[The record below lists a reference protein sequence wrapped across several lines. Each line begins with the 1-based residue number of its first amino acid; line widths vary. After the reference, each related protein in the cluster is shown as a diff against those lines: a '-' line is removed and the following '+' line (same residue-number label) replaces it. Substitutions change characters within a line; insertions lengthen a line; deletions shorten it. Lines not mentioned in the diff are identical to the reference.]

1 MRKLLIVDDEKNI
14 RRGLQAMIER
24 EYEDVYDIR
33 LACDAFEALDILKSE
48 NIDLLITDIRMPEM
62 DGIGLIKSIQ
72 DFNLKPVI
80 VIVSGYDDF
89 SYAKAAIRYEV
100 KEYLLKPVIREE
112 LAAAIKRAEE
122 ELVRR
127 AEVIDALSASSEQR
141 EEYMESQLNY
151 YAGYP
156 SAEAEEVR
164 ERLAQLELDWM
175 DHGFHT
181 VIIKYAGDVQ
191 AIGTITFKAQI
202 HALIE
207 QLQPAFHFRFVR
219 FLDRNSHAVILT
231 EGALAAPIITGQLMQ
246 ADSHLNIAVSGLNY
260 GMEKLYSAYEEAA
273 VSLKHT
279 FMLPAPG
286 IVTFE
291 EVCLKD
297 SGYQVPVDTIKRVA
311 NMLGS
316 GRETEMLRLL
326 HEILDAADICPK
338 NIGYLEGISRALNEI
353 VFNQSIQ
360 LYGKE
365 ESAEMLQR
373 YNKVSDL
380 YQFSC
385 FQDYYREAERL
396 FLLLDDYLHTLKS
409 VQMDNKEMKK
419 ALQYIQENYAQNIN
433 MTIISN
439 LVSFNYS
446 YFSQA
451 FREYTGENFVNY
463 LKKYRI
469 GKAKQLLQ
477 TTDDMIYEIA
487 KNSGFE
493 NTKNFNRVFKESEG
507 VSPVEYRNQQKVLS
521 APKDQ

>member
-24 EYEDVYDIR
+24 EYADVYDIH
-33 LACDAFEALDILKSE
+33 LACDAFEALDILKAVH
-48 NIDLLITDIRMPEM
+48 IDLLITDIRMPEM

-72 DFNLKPVI
+72 DFHLKPVI

-122 ELVRR
+122 ELGRR
-127 AEVIDALSASSEQR
+127 EEVIDALSASSEQR

-156 SAEAEEVR
+156 SAEPEEVR
-164 ERLAQLELDWM
+164 ERLTQLELDWM
-175 DHGFHT
+175 DHGFHA
-181 VIIKYAGDVQ
+181 VMIKYAGDLL
-191 AIGTITFKAQI
+191 ALGTVTFKAQI

-219 FLDRNSHAVILT
+219 FFDRNTQAVILT
-231 EGALAAPIITGQLMQ
+231 EGMHAARIVTGLLMQ

-260 GMEKLYSAYEEAA
+260 GMEKLYSAYEEAD

-279 FMLPAPG
+279 FMLPALG

-297 SGYQVPVDTIKRVA
+297 NGYQVPADTIKRVA

-316 GRETEMLRLL
+316 GREKEMLGLL
-326 HEILDAADICPK
+326 HEILDAADISLK
-338 NIGYLEGISRALNEI
+338 NIGYLEEISRALNEI
-353 VFNQSIQ
+353 VFDQTKQS
-360 LYGKE
+360 YGKE
-365 ESAEMLQR
+365 ESSEILQQ
-373 YNKVSDL
+373 YSKVSDL

-385 FQDYYREAERL
+385 FQDYYREVESL
-396 FLLLDDYLHTLKS
+396 FLLLDGNLQTLKS
-409 VQMDNKEMKK
+409 VQIDNKEMKK
-419 ALQYIQENYAQNIN
+419 AIQYIHENYAQNIN

-439 LVSFNYS
+439 LVSYNYS

-451 FREYTGENFVNY
+451 FRDYTGENFVSY
-463 LKKYRI
+463 LKKVRI

-487 KNSGFE
+487 KKSGFE

-521 APKDQ
+521 ASIDQ